1 MQPVGGV
8 LATLVRPIGSLS
20 ISMIPITYNLSLGH
34 LKYSSLLKYLSQS
47 VCHNITHSSK
57 SPLYTNT
64 YNQMCR
70 IHGGTW
76 IGSKT
81 LHSE

>member
-47 VCHNITHSSK
+47 VCHNITDTFFKITSVYKHMQSDV
-57 SPLYTNT
+57 
-64 YNQMCR
+64 
-70 IHGGTW
+70 
-76 IGSKT
+76 
-81 LHSE
+81 